1 MQDNSTDRLLTPEQA
16 AELLQVSKR
25 TMYEW
30 LRNGEI
36 PSVRMGERLIRVRE
50 KDVLTPD
57 VRAFLEEGLKYAHS
71 PHTVEQA
78 ATAFEKAIKMNPRYT
93 LAYFHLGTMFYEWSH
108 FDRAVEPLKK
118 AIELNPEA
126 FPAYMNLGMNYN
138 HAGQHAEAEK
148 ILMKAVELNPN
159 HAEAYYQLGFSVIQ
173 QFGREKEAA
182 IYFSKAVEIDPK
194 HGMAT
199 HFCGWALVRAEDFNG
214 AREFKEQIKDSHPEE
229 AEHLKMLIELNERP
243 KRRR

>member
-1 MQDNSTDRLLTPEQA
+1 MNDSSTDRLLTPEQA

-57 VRAFLEEGLKYAHS
+57 VRAFLEEGLQYAHS
-71 PHTVEQA
+71 PTTVERA
-78 ATAFEKAIKMNPRYT
+78 AYAFEKAIEMNPRYT

-108 FDRAVEPLKK
+108 FNRAVAPLKK

-126 FPAYMNLGMNYN
+126 FPAYMNLAMNYN
-138 HAGQHAEAEK
+138 LSSRYSEAEETLK
-148 ILMKAVELNPN
+148 KAIELNPN
-159 HAEAYYQLGFSVIQ
+159 NAEAYYQLGVSVMQ
-173 QFGREKEAA
+173 QGRDKEALTHLKKA
-182 IYFSKAVEIDPK
+182 IELYPQ

-199 HFCGWALVRAEDFNG
+199 HFYGWLLVKTDNFNEAKRFG
-214 AREFKEQIKDSHPEE
+214 QQIKELHPQE
-229 AEHLKMLIELNERP
+229 AERITLLISLNEP
-243 KRRR
+243 QRRRR